1 MQRHDKT
8 RSVATVNSRLVQQEE
23 ITLPGL
29 ESIAPETIVQ
39 VVQVHIGNCS
49 DVDRI

>member
-23 ITLPGL
+23 IILPGL

-39 VVQVHIGNCS
+39 VHIGNCS